1 MEKNFGGFVNY
12 IEIIEDL
19 CVGCNACVPSCRFG
33 VIKIIND
40 IAIIEEGCTVC
51 GACLDACPYD
61 AIVSRAELTES
72 KPVDINEYSGVC
84 VVAELEHGKPATVG
98 FELLSVGRTL
108 ANAREVDLTTIILGH
123 NIKDLAESYV
133 YRGSDRVIVAD
144 SEYLKDFNEE
154 NYSIVLEKLVKKYQ
168 PEIVLCGATIWG
180 RSIIPRLAVKI
191 NTGLTADCTQLDI
204 DPETGLLM
212 QTRPA
217 FGGNIMATIL
227 CPNTRPQMATVR
239 PRVMKPLPEEIE
251 RKSEVIVEDLS
262 DIKWPRKRTTILESV
277 EELGEMINIAEADVI
292 VSGGRGL
299 DGPEAFGMLFEL
311 AKIFN
316 GAVGAS
322 RAAVDAGW
330 IPYAHQVGQTGKTVS
345 PKLYIAIGI
354 SGAIQHQVGMQPSE
368 VIMAINKDPNAPIFE
383 LADYGFVGDLFEV
396 VPSLIKKMKK

>member
-1 MEKNFGGFVNY
+1 VKKNFGGFVNY

-19 CVGCNACVPSCRFG
+19 CVGCNACVHSCPFG

-61 AIVSRAELTES
+61 AIVSRAEPTKS
-72 KPVDINEYSGVC
+72 KLVDINEYSGVC
-84 VVAELEHGKPATVG
+84 VVAELEQGKPATVG

-108 ANAREVDLTTIILGH
+108 ANAREVDLTTVILGH

-133 YRGSDRVIVAD
+133 YRGSDRVIVVD

-180 RSIIPRLAVKI
+180 RSVIPRLAVKI

-239 PRVMKPLPEEIE
+239 PRVMKSLPEKIE
-251 RKSEVIVEDLS
+251 RKGEVIVEDLS
-262 DIKWPRKRTTILESV
+262 DIKWPRKRTTILESI

-368 VIMAINKDPNAPIFE
+368 VIIAINKDTNAPIFE